1 MKVGDLVRLNEV
13 LQHHPAYKN
22 KDIYVV
28 KRVLGPPRGYKDD
41 EASKL
46 VELFTPSG
54 KLVAYNM
61 LTLEL
66 LSESR

>member
-28 KRVLGPPRGYKDD
+28 KRVLGGYKDD

-46 VELFTPSG
+46 VELFTTRG
-54 KLVAYNM
+54 KVVAYNM

>member
-13 LQHHPAYKN
+13 LQHHPAYKS

-28 KRVLGPPRGYKDD
+28 KRVLAGYKDD
-41 EASKL
+41 EANKL

>member
-13 LQHHPAYKN
+13 LQRHPAYKS
-22 KDIYVV
+22 KVIYIV
-28 KRVLGPPRGYKDD
+28 KGVLGEDKDG
-41 EASKL
+41 EAGKL

-61 LTLEL
+61 LTLEKL
-66 LSESR
+66 

>member
-13 LQHHPAYKN
+13 FQHPPAYKS

-28 KRVLGPPRGYKDD
+28 KRVLSGYKDD

>member
-28 KRVLGPPRGYKDD
+28 KRVLGGYKDD

-66 LSESR
+66 LSEGR

>member
-28 KRVLGPPRGYKDD
+28 KRVLGGYKDD

-66 LSESR
+66 LSENR

>member
-28 KRVLGPPRGYKDD
+28 KRVLSGYKDD

>member
-13 LQHHPAYKN
+13 LQHHPANKS

-28 KRVLGPPRGYKDD
+28 KRVLGGYKDD

>member
-28 KRVLGPPRGYKDD
+28 KRVLGGYKDD

>member
-28 KRVLGPPRGYKDD
+28 KRVLGGYKDD
-41 EASKL
+41 EAGKL

>member
-13 LQHHPAYKN
+13 LQHHPAYKR
-22 KDIYVV
+22 KAIYIV
-28 KRVLGPPRGYKDD
+28 KRVLGSGPPQDKDG
-41 EASKL
+41 EAGKL

-66 LSESR
+66 L

>member
-28 KRVLGPPRGYKDD
+28 KKVLNGYKDE
-41 EASKL
+41 EANKL
-46 VELFTPSG
+46 VELWTPSG

>member
-1 MKVGDLVRLNEV
+1 MKVGDLVMSNGHEALVIVAN
-13 LQHHPAYKN
+13 N

-28 KRVLGPPRGYKDD
+28 KRVLGGYKDD

>member
-28 KRVLGPPRGYKDD
+28 KRVLGGYKED

>member
-28 KRVLGPPRGYKDD
+28 KRVLNGELGSH
-41 EASKL
+41 EANKL
-46 VELFTPSG
+46 VELWTPSG